1 MLKDNYQLHLF
12 METSAKTGI
21 NAKEMF
27 IKCAEVLYKDY
38 LQYNRN
44 KPQGEDS
51 TNPISNQ
58 LQPFDTPGKGRTQKK
73 KCCQ

>member
-1 MLKDNYQLHLF
+1 

-21 NAKEMF
+21 NEKEMF

-44 KPQGEDS
+44 KPQGEDNS
-51 TNPISNQ
+51 NPLSNQ
-58 LQPFDTPGKGRTQKK
+58 LQPFDSYYLDKSHHLYQFFPR
-73 KCCQ
+73 

>member
-21 NAKEMF
+21 NEKEMF
-27 IKCAEVLYKDY
+27 MKCAEVLYKDY

-44 KPQGEDS
+44 KPQGEDNS
-51 TNPISNQ
+51 NPLSNQ
-58 LQPFDTPGKGRTQKK
+58 LQPFDTPGKGRVQKK
-73 KCCQ
+73 KCCK

>member
-21 NAKEMF
+21 NEKEMF

-44 KPQGEDS
+44 KPKGED
-51 TNPISNQ
+51 NSNQ
-58 LQPFDTPGKGRTQKK
+58 LSNQPQPSDTPGKGRVQKK
-73 KCCQ
+73 KCCK

>member
-1 MLKDNYQLHLF
+1 

-21 NAKEMF
+21 NEKEMF

-44 KPQGEDS
+44 KPQGEDNS
-51 TNPISNQ
+51 NQLSNQ
-58 LQPFDTPGKGRTQKK
+58 LQPSDTPGKGRVQKK
-73 KCCQ
+73 KCCK